1 MSIYSNLNL
10 FKDFKTMWL
19 KANKLLLLCV
29 VIMMASCESDK
40 KSREKMIEEVMIIHD
55 EVMPK
60 MGKIKSAQKRL
71 LQEAE
76 ILEREDSVAKSS
88 KVKELRMIAGQLGD
102 AYDGMFD
109 WMHQY
114 PKSFDDMAEDEV
126 FKVLEEQK
134 VKITKV
140 NKDIK
145 EALKQLDDLEE

>member
-1 MSIYSNLNL
+1 
-10 FKDFKTMWL
+10 
-19 KANKLLLLCV
+19 
-29 VIMMASCESDK
+29 
-40 KSREKMIEEVMIIHD
+40 MIEEVMVIHD

-76 ILEREDSVAKSS
+76 ILEKEDSDANSS
-88 KVKELRMIAGQLGD
+88 EAKELRMIAGKLGD

-140 NKDIK
+140 NQDIK